1 MIIRGQQILT
11 SSVWHLTT
19 TGVGDRNQPLQL
31 DLSVKIIHIVCMYQ
45 FMGNHVQENIGSFQL
60 YLTIL
65 LTKFSYSKQTTVS
78 EQNRSSV
85 VTVTT
90 IKTLLFYRKT
100 NIIDSIL
107 KKLEKYASHLEETVK
122 ERTLELEEEKLKTEQ
137 LLCRM
142 LPT

>member
-1 MIIRGQQILT
+1 M
-11 SSVWHLTT
+11 
-19 TGVGDRNQPLQL
+19 
-31 DLSVKIIHIVCMYQ
+31 
-45 FMGNHVQENIGSFQL
+45 
-60 YLTIL
+60 
-65 LTKFSYSKQTTVS
+65 FSYSKQTTVS
-78 EQNRSSV
+78 EQNWSSV

>member
-1 MIIRGQQILT
+1 M
-11 SSVWHLTT
+11 
-19 TGVGDRNQPLQL
+19 
-31 DLSVKIIHIVCMYQ
+31 
-45 FMGNHVQENIGSFQL
+45 
-60 YLTIL
+60 
-65 LTKFSYSKQTTVS
+65 
-78 EQNRSSV
+78 
-85 VTVTT
+85 
-90 IKTLLFYRKT
+90 FYRKT